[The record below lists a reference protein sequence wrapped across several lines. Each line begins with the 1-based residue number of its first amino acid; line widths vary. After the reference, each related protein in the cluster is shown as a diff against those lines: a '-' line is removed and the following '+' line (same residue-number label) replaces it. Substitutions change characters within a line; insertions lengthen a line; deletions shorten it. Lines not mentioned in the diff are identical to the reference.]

1 MQWCVPFPEEA
12 VLIVRPS
19 LIAICAGQ
27 HPAAKLLSVLLYRA
41 SLSEPSQPDEQR
53 AHPSEPVPHQ
63 KRTPCINSGT
73 AEYPFSRLLRD
84 N

>member
-1 MQWCVPFPEEA
+1 MQWCVTFPEEA

-41 SLSEPSQPDEQR
+41 SLPEPSQPDGQH
-53 AHPSEPVPHQ
+53 ANASGTAPHQ
-63 KRTPCINSGT
+63 KSPPVSI
-73 AEYPFSRLLRD
+73 ELRPSS
-84 N
+84 